1 MIVDAAERTH
11 DGLVEI
17 LEALLDREE
26 RRLLERVAAR
36 EVRGFFCDVRV
47 TLRAGRVVEVLCLR
61 REVRRL
67 IAESLLRR
75 TDARRLIERR
85 VESGINFVKCR
96 GNRTLVRQVDCALA
110 LAVRQTE
117 ALRREVAN
125 LDIRIPINA
134 LHIDGLTAIEKLLA
148 IVCRRCGI
156 FVNSGNRLV
165 NALLQRREID
175 IAVRVIRRIEERRAQ
190 ARQHADRIA
199 RCPRRRIQH
208 GVGILRVRIRLIR
221 RTDVRIRAL
230 ENGIAGR
237 TIRGTGI
244 LRARRD
250 FLDAAGRRSTIG
262 IICADRAVQ
271 PAQDAADAHR

>member
-85 VESGINFVKCR
+85 VECRIDFVERR
-96 GNRTLVRQVDCALA
+96 GNRARIRQINRALA
-110 LAVRQTE
+110 LAIRQAE
-117 ALRREVAN
+117 ALRREVADVDRRIAVDA
-125 LDIRIPINA
+125 LD
-134 LHIDGLTAIEKLLA
+134 IDGLAAIEELLA
-148 IVCRRCGI
+148 IIRRCRGI
-156 FVNSGNRLV
+156 FVNARDRLV
-165 NALLQRREID
+165 NALLKRCEID
-175 IAVRVIRRIEERRAQ
+175 IAIRAVRRIEERRAQ

-199 RCPRRRIQH
+199 CRTGSRVQH
-208 GVGILRVRIRLIR
+208 GVRVLRVRIRLIR
-221 RTDVRIRAL
+221 RADIGIRAL
-230 ENGIAGR
+230 ENGVTGR
-237 TIRGTGI
+237 AIRGTRI
-244 LRARRD
+244 LRARGD
-250 FLDAAGRRSTIG
+250 LLDAAGRGGAIG
-262 IICADRAVQ
+262 IICTDRGIQPVQ
-271 PAQDAADAHR
+271 NAADAHF